1 MWVGLAGGGWVNLP
15 AAIIYDTAL
24 RAARLEPCTSSD
36 DPMKKKSPRGI
47 PDFSSKGP
55 KSLPVDKLLR
65 DKAPK
70 PVFDQPK
77 VKPAATN
84 QKSGR
89 RGA

>member
-1 MWVGLAGGGWVNLP
+1 
-15 AAIIYDTAL
+15 
-24 RAARLEPCTSSD
+24 
-36 DPMKKKSPRGI
+36 MKKKSPRGI

-55 KSLPVDKLLR
+55 KSALPADKLLR
-65 DKAPK
+65 DKAPR
-70 PVFDQPK
+70 PAGFAQPK